1 MKEMNLTN
9 WSAYTKGE
17 VTNYNWRLNRVQV
30 KIEGNYFINNFVD
43 HVCDTGTSLLSKLA
57 KIVLIGGR
65 RPIALYPQE
74 AEDMNVIR
82 VYLESIKDTDI
93 HTILISVVED
103 CDMFIDTDV
112 VEDVL
117 LEIKSV
123 AKIEVRYLLRD

>member
-30 KIEGNYFINNFVD
+30 KIEGSYFINNFVD
-43 HVCDTGTSLLSKLA
+43 HVCETGTTLLDKLA

-74 AEDMNVIR
+74 AEDMNVIK
-82 VYLESIKDTDI
+82 VYLESIKNTDI

-103 CDMFIDTDV
+103 ADMFVDTEV
-112 VEDVL
+112 VEDIL

-123 AKIEVRYLLRD
+123 AKIDVRYLLRD